1 MEKSL
6 KTRLGPDTMAAA
18 KQKYNLV
25 LDSKR
30 LLKDLC
36 LKERSQSGS
45 SVTSLLIEKK
55 FGDSGYYNTLEV
67 LCGSWGIARKEKVV
81 REVKGV
87 VAIL

>member
-1 MEKSL
+1 MCEGEKL
-6 KTRLGPDTMAAA
+6 
-18 KQKYNLV
+18 
-25 LDSKR
+25 
-30 LLKDLC
+30 
-36 LKERSQSGS
+36 GS

-55 FGDSGYYNTLEV
+55 FGDSGYYSTLEV